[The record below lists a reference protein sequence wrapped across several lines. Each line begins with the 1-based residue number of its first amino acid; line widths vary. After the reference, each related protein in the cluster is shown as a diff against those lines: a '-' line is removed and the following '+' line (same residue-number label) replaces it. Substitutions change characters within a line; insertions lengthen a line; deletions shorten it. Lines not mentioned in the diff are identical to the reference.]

1 MSEYP
6 YEGKIHSDDKV
17 NYSTVYSSDGIRMGK
32 VEAAFANSF
41 IVKNEMENKETK
53 YEIPRLDIASLVNG
67 SITLKIKKSDVDQ
80 NYETSSID
88 KIENSLWR

>member
-1 MSEYP
+1 
-6 YEGKIHSDDKV
+6 
-17 NYSTVYSSDGIRMGK
+17 
-32 VEAAFANSF
+32 
-41 IVKNEMENKETK
+41 MENKEVK

-88 KIENSLWR
+88 KIENNL